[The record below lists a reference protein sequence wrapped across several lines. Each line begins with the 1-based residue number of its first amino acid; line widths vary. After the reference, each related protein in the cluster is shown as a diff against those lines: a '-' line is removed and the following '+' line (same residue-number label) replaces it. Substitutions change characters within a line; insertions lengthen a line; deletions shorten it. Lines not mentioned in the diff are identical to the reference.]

1 MKVPIFPDFGLFR
14 VGKWEYERILL
25 FLKESSDFGDL
36 GKSPSG
42 NWNSSKRGFSI
53 LARSRDWGIP
63 RLTLLF
69 FSPFFRSFSAEQT
82 HTEKRERESEVCRG
96 ARGSSGRE
104 PAESGA
110 FGALKALFAVKARQG
125 VK

>member
-25 FLKESSDFGDL
+25 FLKESGDFGDL

-69 FSPFFRSFSAEQT
+69 FSPFFRSFSAEETQR
-82 HTEKRERESEVCRG
+82 RERERVRFAEEQGEVVGESERRVG
-96 ARGSSGRE
+96 PSG
-104 PAESGA
+104 
-110 FGALKALFAVKARQG
+110 L
-125 VK
+125 